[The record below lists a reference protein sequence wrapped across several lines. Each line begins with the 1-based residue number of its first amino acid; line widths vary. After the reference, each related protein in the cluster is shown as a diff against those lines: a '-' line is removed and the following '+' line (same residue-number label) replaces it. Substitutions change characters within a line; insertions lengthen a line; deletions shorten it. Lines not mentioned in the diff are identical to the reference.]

1 MAKKKHTANEYYDFT
16 LKPDLSITFG
26 GKATLKRSEET
37 GIPLEDEAVIAAMEG
52 DVPGREVE
60 TERAAIYA
68 NTRLQPDLNI
78 CFPDLSSLKKRPAII
93 PLYARY
99 AAAAVILL
107 LISLGAWNLLGPGVT
122 PETEKYELAK
132 LVMIEVQFTTERTM
146 QMDLGS
152 RTADEMQVSA
162 PGRESIKLHNMGTLA
177 YSPIDHI
184 GTPPAIKEN
193 FLLYRTPNTQS
204 STLNP
209 TFYAEAEPKK
219 KGLIGRIFSGLFNKA
234 SAPFERSGKNAAST
248 SDDGFLWN
256 VAQLGVKSINVL
268 GDHDYTLVREYN
280 EKGNVKGVIV
290 LDE

>member
-1 MAKKKHTANEYYDFT
+1 MAKKQHTANEHDDFT
-16 LKPDLSITFG
+16 LKPDLSITFR
-26 GKATLKRSEET
+26 GKASLKRSEET

-52 DVPGREVE
+52 DVAGREIE

-78 CFPDLSSLKKRPAII
+78 YFPDPSSLKKRPAII

-152 RTADEMQVSA
+152 RTADEMQVSV
-162 PGRESIKLHNMGTLA
+162 PVRESIELHKMGSLA

-184 GTPPAIKEN
+184 GTPAIKEN

-209 TFYAEAEPKK
+209 TFYAEAEPKE

-234 SAPFERSGKNAAST
+234 SAPFERSGENAAGA

-268 GDHDYTLVREYN
+268 GDHDYTLVRDYN